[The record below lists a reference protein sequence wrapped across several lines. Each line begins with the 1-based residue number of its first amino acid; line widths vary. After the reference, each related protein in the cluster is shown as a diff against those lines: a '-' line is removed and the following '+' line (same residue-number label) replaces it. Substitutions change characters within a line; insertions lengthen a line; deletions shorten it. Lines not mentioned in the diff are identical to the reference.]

1 VVVRRLSGP
10 ARVSRHRVAA
20 TAATA
25 AIALAGALLLASCS
39 HSSSGS
45 SSATTVSPTSASVAP
60 LSSTSSTLAP
70 TTSVAAT
77 ACARPHAAGRFAQTF
92 DFQGVARSY
101 QLYVPRGYRGTTAV
115 PVVFDFHGYG
125 SNALQQLAYSNFAP
139 LADAHDFLVVAPQ
152 GQGSSPHFNFGREPG
167 LQNDVTMTLALL
179 DHVEATFCVD
189 TRRVYATGM
198 SNGGAMTSVLACLA
212 SDRFAAFGAVAV
224 ELYRAGCGGTRP
236 ASIVAFHG
244 TADPV
249 VPFTGGTVRCC
260 GGAVV
265 GAAPAAMAG
274 WAAHDHCLQAFVD
287 TRLGSEVRR
296 RAWSGCDGSSSV
308 VFYVIDGGGHTWPGA
323 IPVPRLGLTTSQISA
338 TDTIWA
344 FFEAH
349 PLQI

>member
-1 VVVRRLSGP
+1 MSRR
-10 ARVSRHRVAA
+10 RV
-20 TAATA
+20 ATA

-39 HSSSGS
+39 HSST
-45 SSATTVSPTSASVAP
+45 AV
-60 LSSTSSTLAP
+60 P
-70 TTSVAAT
+70 TTSVAAA
-77 ACARPHAAGRFAQTF
+77 ACARPHAAGRFAQNF

-101 QLYVPRGYRGTTAV
+101 QLYVPRAYRGTTAV

-189 TRRVYATGM
+189 SRRVYATGM

-236 ASIVAFHG
+236 VSIVAFHG

-249 VPFTGGTVRCC
+249 VPFTGG
-260 GGAVV
+260 
-265 GAAPAAMAG
+265 
-274 WAAHDHCLQAFVD
+274 
-287 TRLGSEVRR
+287 
-296 RAWSGCDGSSSV
+296 
-308 VFYVIDGGGHTWPGA
+308 GHTWPGA
-323 IPVPRLGLTTSQISA
+323 IPLPPLGLTTSQIGA

-349 PLQI
+349 PLQS